1 MVKENNKYIIKARRK
16 KKIKRLFILFLAII
30 IGIIIFVT
38 KSNFFIIRKVAI
50 LGNPIISGEDVK
62 ERTEYL
68 IGKNIFLINTKE
80 IINEAKKNSYVQDVV
95 VTKNYPKQVNIKIIE
110 KEGIYYVSKDT
121 NKYVLNNNL
130 ILLEKT
136 ENIDNRNLVELK
148 GINIENEELG
158 NSVLENDRISRILD
172 TFYKIIKNNPTNYKI
187 DSIDLSDLTNIKIYV
202 GEVEA
207 KLGSDEN
214 LPDKLNKVFHIISNP
229 DIGITKGYVDVGFNG
244 APVYY
249 SE

>member
-68 IGKNIFLINTKE
+68 IGKNIFLINNKE

-148 GINIENEELG
+148 GISIENEELG